1 MQASG
6 PAISPFKESPELRV
20 AFIDALEE
28 NACEMIGAEDAAGA
42 IIDATNNV
50 PEAFGSWHPAVSP
63 GPAPGMPVSQP
74 EARSMSR
81 RHLATRSARSVA
93 LCLPQPGAPQPL
105 GHPAVAA
112 PP

>member
-1 MQASG
+1 
-6 PAISPFKESPELRV
+6 
-20 AFIDALEE
+20 
-28 NACEMIGAEDAAGA
+28 MIGAEDAAGA